1 MSECIKSNEV
11 KLKAVTLF
19 ENKKTLGVIK
29 MLKKQIQTKI
39 EVKSNNNLLLGLKNL
54 RLSLD
59 NFTLEQFVVNSLEM
73 LMELERDEYL
83 HNFKESGFKDKGNG
97 SYPRSFKSLS
107 KNSLLINVPR
117 TRTGEFKPFVLEFL
131 KCNQEQVNEL
141 VLTLYRKG
149 LTTRDVSDV
158 MKDFF
163 GTDIS
168 FSTVSNLAEKFNEV
182 RSAWENSPLE
192 NYYKAVFCDAIY
204 ITLKRGDSYS
214 KEAVHIIYG
223 IREDNKRELLLLEV
237 NPTEGS
243 NSWSLYLELIKKRG
257 VEIIDLIVADG
268 ISGLEDEVHK
278 VFPGTLFQKCVVHK
292 MRNVLNK
299 IRPKEKEE
307 VANDLKEVFNNFSE
321 SDSVEHGKEKL
332 EKFITKWQKRYSNI
346 SNYFN
351 EGMREYYFTYIK
363 FPCIIRRMIYTT
375 NSIESLNKKIRKAT
389 KNKQSF
395 EKPDRLLDFLF
406 VIIKDFEVANWMKYP
421 VSTFSHWNTQTQL

>member
-1 MSECIKSNEV
+1 
-11 KLKAVTLF
+11 
-19 ENKKTLGVIK
+19 
-29 MLKKQIQTKI
+29 
-39 EVKSNNNLLLGLKNL
+39 
-54 RLSLD
+54 
-59 NFTLEQFVVNSLEM
+59 
-73 LMELERDEYL
+73 
-83 HNFKESGFKDKGNG
+83 
-97 SYPRSFKSLS
+97 
-107 KNSLLINVPR
+107 
-117 TRTGEFKPFVLEFL
+117 
-131 KCNQEQVNEL
+131 
-141 VLTLYRKG
+141 
-149 LTTRDVSDV
+149 
-158 MKDFF
+158 
-163 GTDIS
+163 
-168 FSTVSNLAEKFNEV
+168 
-182 RSAWENSPLE
+182 
-192 NYYKAVFCDAIY
+192 
-204 ITLKRGDSYS
+204 
-214 KEAVHIIYG
+214 
-223 IREDNKRELLLLEV
+223 
-237 NPTEGS
+237 
-243 NSWSLYLELIKKRG
+243 
-257 VEIIDLIVADG
+257 
-268 ISGLEDEVHK
+268 
-278 VFPGTLFQKCVVHK
+278 

>member
-1 MSECIKSNEV
+1 MLTIRAENKSN
-11 KLKAVTLF
+11 
-19 ENKKTLGVIK
+19 
-29 MLKKQIQTKI
+29 Q
-39 EVKSNNNLLLGLKNL
+39 NLLLGLKNL

-59 NFTLEQFVVNSLEM
+59 HFSLEQFVVNTLEM

-83 HNFKESGFKDKGNG
+83 EKLKDSGCRDKGNG
-97 SYPRSFKSLS
+97 TYPRSFKSLS
-107 KNSLLINVPR
+107 KNSLMINIPR

-149 LTTRDVSDV
+149 LTSRDVSDI

-182 RSAWENSPLE
+182 RKAWELSSLE
-192 NYYKAVFCDAIY
+192 SYYKVIFCDALY

-223 IREDNKRELLLLEV
+223 VREDNKRELLHLEI
-237 NPTEGS
+237 NPTEGAS
-243 NSWSLYLELIKKRG
+243 SWGQCLEVLKRRG
-257 VEIIDLIVADG
+257 VEAVDLIVADG
-268 ISGLEDEVHK
+268 LVGLEEEIHR

-292 MRNVLNK
+292 MRNILNK
-299 IRPKEKEE
+299 VRPKDKEA
-307 VANDLKEVFNNFSE
+307 VANDLKEVFDNFDKDSSLNTAKIKLDKFVQKCKILYSE
-321 SDSVEHGKEKL
+321 IG
-332 EKFITKWQKRYSNI
+332 RYFVNDTI
-346 SNYFN
+346 
-351 EGMREYYFTYIK
+351 EYYFTYIK
-363 FPCIIRRMIYTT
+363 FPCSIRRMIYTS

-406 VIIKDFEVANWMKYP
+406 VIIKDFEIANWMKYP
-421 VSTFSHWNTQTQL
+421 VSNYNNWTTWT

>member
-1 MSECIKSNEV
+1 MIKEQP
-11 KLKAVTLF
+11 TT
-19 ENKKTLGVIK
+19 KTE
-29 MLKKQIQTKI
+29 TKSSH
-39 EVKSNNNLLLGLKNL
+39 KLLLGLKNL

-59 NFTLEQFVVNSLEM
+59 NFTLEQFVVNTLEM

-83 HNFKESGFKDKGNG
+83 QNFKELGFNDKGNG

-149 LTTRDVSDV
+149 LTSRDVSDV

-163 GTDIS
+163 GTEIS

-192 NYYKAVFCDAIY
+192 NYYKVIFCDALY
-204 ITLKRGDSYS
+204 VTLKRGNSYS

-223 IREDNKRELLLLEV
+223 VREDNKRELLLLEV
-237 NPTEGS
+237 NPSEGATT
-243 NSWSLYLELIKKRG
+243 WSLYLESIKKRG
-257 VEIIDLIVADG
+257 VESIDLIVEDG
-268 ISGLEDEVHK
+268 IVGLEDEVHK
-278 VFPGTLFQKCVVHK
+278 VFPGTFFQKCVIHK

-307 VANDLKEVFNNFSE
+307 VANDLKAVFDNFHE
-321 SDSVEHGKEKL
+321 SDTVDRAKEKL
-332 EKFITKWQKRYSNI
+332 EEFISKWRPKYANI
-346 SNYFN
+346 GNYFD
-351 EGMREYYFTYIK
+351 EGMREYYFTYIH
-363 FPCIIRRMIYTT
+363 FPCIVRRMIYTT

-406 VIIKDFEVANWMKYP
+406 IIIKDFEVANWMKYP
-421 VSTFSHWNTQTQL
+421 VSNFSYWSTQTQL